1 MFIKASAFKKLAK
14 DSWERGVLVLSRKED
29 ILLIQGASWII
40 AAQIDVV
47 PNKIRAI
54 LVEMCGFLPDEGQ
67 TFRAAKGH
75 ENQYE
80 FEQTIL
86 WDWIDKARED
96 KRIQLRTTRAAWLTR
111 SGRMMRIVKGTD
123 TMFFPQES
131 LDAVDPAVMVEWE
144 DAVQGPYEFTNRG
157 AFWLNSYGTAIFLQV
172 SPATDDEAAAEYL
185 DGMKEME
192 VID

>member
-1 MFIKASAFKKLAK
+1 MDFC
-14 DSWERGVLVLSRKED
+14 RT
-29 ILLIQGASWII
+29 
-40 AAQIDVV
+40 
-47 PNKIRAI
+47 
-54 LVEMCGFLPDEGQ
+54 GQ

-96 KRIQLRTTRAAWLTR
+96 VRIQLRATRAAWLTR

-172 SPATDDEAAAEYL
+172 SPAEDDEAAAEYL
-185 DGMKEME
+185 DGMKGME
-192 VID
+192 VIDR

>member
-14 DSWERGVLVLSRKED
+14 DSWERGVLVLSRKAD
-29 ILLIQGASWII
+29 TLLIQGASWII

-67 TFRAAKGH
+67 TFRAAKGY

-80 FEQTIL
+80 FEQTIR
-86 WDWIDKARED
+86 WDWIDRARED
-96 KRIQLRTTRAAWLTR
+96 GRIQLRITRAAWQTR
-111 SGRMMRIVKGTD
+111 SGRVMRIVKGTD
-123 TMFFPQES
+123 TIFLPQES
-131 LDAVDPAVMVEWE
+131 LDAISPDAMVEWE
-144 DAVQGPYEFTNRG
+144 DAVQGPYEFVDRG
-157 AFWLNSYGTAIFLQV
+157 AFWLNSYGTAIFMKGL
-172 SPATDDEAAAEYL
+172 TKDDEAAAEYL
-185 DGMKEME
+185 DGMKGME

>member
-1 MFIKASAFKKLAK
+1 MFINASAFKKLAK

-67 TFRAAKGH
+67 TFRAAKGY

-80 FEQTIL
+80 FEQTIR
-86 WDWIDKARED
+86 WDWIDRAREGG
-96 KRIQLRTTRAAWLTR
+96 RIQLRTTRAAWLTR

-172 SPATDDEAAAEYL
+172 SPAEDDEAAAEYL
-185 DGMKEME
+185 DGMKGME
-192 VID
+192 VED

>member
-1 MFIKASAFKKLAK
+1 MFINASAFKKLAK

-29 ILLIQGASWII
+29 ILLIQGASWIM

-67 TFRAAKGH
+67 TFRAGKGH

-80 FEQTIL
+80 FEQTIF

-96 KRIQLRTTRAAWLTR
+96 KRIQLRTTRAAWL
-111 SGRMMRIVKGTD
+111 
-123 TMFFPQES
+123 
-131 LDAVDPAVMVEWE
+131 
-144 DAVQGPYEFTNRG
+144 
-157 AFWLNSYGTAIFLQV
+157 NSYGTAIFLQV
-172 SPATDDEAAAEYL
+172 SPAENDEAAAEYL
-185 DGMKEME
+185 DGMKGME
-192 VID
+192 VMD